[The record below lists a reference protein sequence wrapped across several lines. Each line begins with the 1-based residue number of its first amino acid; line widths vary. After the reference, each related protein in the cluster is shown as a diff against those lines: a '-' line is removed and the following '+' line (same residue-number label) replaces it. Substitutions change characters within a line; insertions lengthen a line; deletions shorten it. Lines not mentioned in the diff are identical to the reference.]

1 MTAERTSGRRWSAH
15 PWRAR
20 LLRLFVYALPIG
32 ASLAF
37 VRLATTLTGV
47 PTSSLAVFLLWWLG
61 ISVGASVVVSALFAL
76 TRRLL
81 PLGGLLSL
89 SLVFPDEAPSRFR
102 LALSAHTVEE
112 LEDRLRLMRESGG
125 TENVQEAAEV
135 LLQLV
140 AALDRHDRV
149 TRGHAERVRGYASSL
164 GRQLGLANDDL
175 DRLNWAALLHDIGKL
190 DVDAAILNK
199 PGRPSDEEWET
210 LRQHPLYGE
219 TLVEPIRSW
228 LGEWADAVGYHHEQW
243 DGAGYPRGIA
253 GGAIPLSGRI
263 VAIAD
268 VFDVITSVRS
278 YKQPAS
284 AAEARAELVRCSGAQ
299 FDPRLVRAFLN
310 ISLGRMRMLVGPF
323 SWLSHAPLL
332 ARMPITPALGA
343 TVGGLAA
350 LATAATTGASA
361 AAPTLQ
367 ATGPQP
373 AKTVL
378 STAGHA
384 AVANRLFGPHDANVA
399 ATSAA
404 VGHANPGRTRTRKR
418 VYPGT
423 QPPGTAGPRPTA
435 PRSPSPGATASPGPT
450 ATTASAPPPTATT
463 PGPPPPAPTSP
474 PAPSPVPP
482 TTTAPPTA
490 PPPSPPTPAN
500 VAPTFSAGAGQSALE
515 DSGPHSVA
523 SWATGISAGPASE
536 SSQTVMFTVSTDN
549 PGLFATQPTVAPTGT
564 LTYTPAADANGVT
577 NLTVV
582 AVDDGGTSGGGHNSS
597 AASTFTI
604 SVQPVN
610 DAPDFSPGANQTA
623 VSLLGAQTA
632 NGWATA
638 ISPGPAN
645 ESAQAVSFN
654 VTVSNPALFAV
665 QPAVAPNGT
674 LTYTPRALA
683 LGTVTV
689 TVTPVDNG
697 GTANGGS
704 DTGQA
709 KTFTITIL

>member
-1 MTAERTSGRRWSAH
+1 M
-15 PWRAR
+15 
-20 LLRLFVYALPIG
+20 
-32 ASLAF
+32 
-37 VRLATTLTGV
+37 
-47 PTSSLAVFLLWWLG
+47 
-61 ISVGASVVVSALFAL
+61 
-76 TRRLL
+76 
-81 PLGGLLSL
+81 
-89 SLVFPDEAPSRFR
+89 
-102 LALSAHTVEE
+102 
-112 LEDRLRLMRESGG
+112 
-125 TENVQEAAEV
+125 
-135 LLQLV
+135 
-140 AALDRHDRV
+140 

-367 ATGPQP
+367 AAGPQP

-418 VYPGT
+418 AYPGT

-435 PRSPSPGATASPGPT
+435 PRSPSPGATASPGPDRDHSVGP
-450 ATTASAPPPTATT
+450 AADSHH
-463 PGPPPPAPTSP
+463 PGTDAPAPTSP

-490 PPPSPPTPAN
+490 PPPQTPLTPAN

-564 LTYTPAADANGVT
+564 LTCTPAADANGVT

-582 AVDDGGTSGGGHNSS
+582 AVDDGGTSGVVVTT
-597 AASTFTI
+597 AALHRPSPSPFSRWPT
-604 SVQPVN
+604 
-610 DAPDFSPGANQTA
+610 PDFSPGANQTA

-697 GTANGGS
+697 GTANGGN